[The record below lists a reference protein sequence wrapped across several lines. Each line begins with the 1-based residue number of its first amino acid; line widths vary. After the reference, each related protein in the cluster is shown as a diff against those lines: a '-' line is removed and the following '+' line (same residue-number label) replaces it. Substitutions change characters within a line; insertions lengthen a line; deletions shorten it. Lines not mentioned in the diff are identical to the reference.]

1 MSMKIYHNPR
11 CSKSRQALAILQDS
25 KVEFEVIEYLINP
38 PTEQELSEIIAKL
51 GIAARDLIRQKEEEF
66 KQLGVKQDVLS
77 HDSAIT
83 LMVNEPKI
91 MERPIVVTDEKAVI
105 GRPPENVFDLL

>member
-1 MSMKIYHNPR
+1 MKIYHNPR

>member
-1 MSMKIYHNPR
+1 MKIYHNPR

-25 KVEFEVIEYLINP
+25 KVEFEVIEYLTNP
-38 PTEQELSEIIAKL
+38 PTEQELREIIAKL

-83 LMVNEPKI
+83 LMANEPKL

>member
-1 MSMKIYHNPR
+1 MKIYHNPR

-25 KVEFEVIEYLINP
+25 KVEFEVIEYLTNP
-38 PTEQELSEIIAKL
+38 PTEQELREIIAKL
-51 GIAARDLIRQKEEEF
+51 GIAARDLIRQKEDEF

-83 LMVNEPKI
+83 LMANEPKL
-91 MERPIVVTDEKAVI
+91 MERPIVVTDQKAVI

>member
-1 MSMKIYHNPR
+1 MKIYHNPR

-25 KVEFEVIEYLINP
+25 KVEFEVIEYLTNP
-38 PTEQELSEIIAKL
+38 PTETELSEIVAKL

-83 LMVNEPKI
+83 LMVNEPKLI
-91 MERPIVVTDEKAVI
+91 ERPIVVTDEKAVI

>member
-1 MSMKIYHNPR
+1 MKIYHNPR

-25 KVEFEVIEYLINP
+25 KVEFEVIEYLTNP
-38 PTEQELSEIIAKL
+38 PTEQELREIIAKL

-83 LMVNEPKI
+83 LMANEPKL

-105 GRPPENVFDLL
+105 GRPPEKVFDLL

>member
-1 MSMKIYHNPR
+1 MKLYHNPR
-11 CSKSRQALAILQDS
+11 CSKSRQALAILKDS
-25 KVEFEVIEYLINP
+25 KVEFEVIEYLTNP
-38 PTEQELSEIIAKL
+38 PTEQELREIIAKL

-83 LMVNEPKI
+83 LMANEPKL

-105 GRPPENVFDLL
+105 GRPPEKVFDLL

>member
-1 MSMKIYHNPR
+1 MKIYHNPR
-11 CSKSRQALAILQDS
+11 CSKSRQALAILKDS
-25 KVEFEVIEYLINP
+25 KVEFEVIEYLTNP
-38 PTEQELSEIIAKL
+38 PTEQELREIIAKL
-51 GIAARDLIRQKEEEF
+51 GIAARDLIRQKEDEF

-83 LMVNEPKI
+83 LMANEPKL

-105 GRPPENVFDLL
+105 GRPPEKVFDLL

>member
-1 MSMKIYHNPR
+1 MKIYHNPR

-25 KVEFEVIEYLINP
+25 KVEFEVIEYLKNP

-83 LMVNEPKI
+83 LMANEPKL

>member
-25 KVEFEVIEYLINP
+25 KVEFEVIEYLTNP
-38 PTEQELSEIIAKL
+38 PTEQELREIIAKL

-83 LMVNEPKI
+83 LMANEPKL

>member
-1 MSMKIYHNPR
+1 MKIYHNPR

-25 KVEFEVIEYLINP
+25 KVEFEVIEYLTNP
-38 PTEQELSEIIAKL
+38 PTEQELREIIAKL

-66 KQLGVKQDVLS
+66 KQLGVKQEVLS

-83 LMVNEPKI
+83 LMANEPKL

>member
-1 MSMKIYHNPR
+1 MKIYHNPR
-11 CSKSRQALAILQDS
+11 CSKSRQALAILKDS
-25 KVEFEVIEYLINP
+25 KVEFEVIEYLTNP
-38 PTEQELSEIIAKL
+38 PTEQELREIIAKL

-83 LMVNEPKI
+83 LMANEPKL

-105 GRPPENVFDLL
+105 GRPPEKVFDLL

>member
-1 MSMKIYHNPR
+1 MKIYHNPR

-25 KVEFEVIEYLINP
+25 KVEFEVIEYLTNP
-38 PTEQELSEIIAKL
+38 PTEQELREIIAKL

-83 LMVNEPKI
+83 LMANEPKL
-91 MERPIVVTDEKAVI
+91 MERPIVVSDEKAVI

>member
-1 MSMKIYHNPR
+1 MKIYHNPR

-25 KVEFEVIEYLINP
+25 KVEFEVIEYLTNP
-38 PTEQELSEIIAKL
+38 PTEQELREIIAKL

-83 LMVNEPKI
+83 LMANEPKL
-91 MERPIVVTDEKAVI
+91 MERPIVVTAEKAVI

>member
-1 MSMKIYHNPR
+1 MKIYHNPR

-25 KVEFEVIEYLINP
+25 KVEFEVIEYLNNP
-38 PTEQELSEIIAKL
+38 PTEQELSEIVAKL
-51 GIAARDLIRQKEEEF
+51 GIAARDLIRQKEDEF
-66 KQLGVKQDVLS
+66 QQLGVKQDVLS

-83 LMVNEPKI
+83 LMVNEPKLI
-91 MERPIVVTDEKAVI
+91 ERPIVVTDERAVI

>member
-1 MSMKIYHNPR
+1 MKIYHNPR

-25 KVEFEVIEYLINP
+25 KVEFEVIEYLKNP

-83 LMVNEPKI
+83 LMANEPKR

>member
-25 KVEFEVIEYLINP
+25 KVEFEVIEYLTNP
-38 PTEQELSEIIAKL
+38 PTEQELREIIAKL
-51 GIAARDLIRQKEEEF
+51 GIAARDLIRQKEDEF

-83 LMVNEPKI
+83 LMANEPKL

>member
-1 MSMKIYHNPR
+1 MKIYHNPR

-25 KVEFEVIEYLINP
+25 KVEFEVIEYLTNP
-38 PTEQELSEIIAKL
+38 PTEQELREIIAKL
-51 GIAARDLIRQKEEEF
+51 GIAARDLIRQKEDEF

-83 LMVNEPKI
+83 LMVNEPKL

>member
-1 MSMKIYHNPR
+1 MKIYHNPR

-25 KVEFEVIEYLINP
+25 KVEFEVIEYLKNP

-83 LMVNEPKI
+83 LMANEPKL

-105 GRPPENVFDLL
+105 GRPPEKVFDLL

>member
-1 MSMKIYHNPR
+1 MKIYHNPR

-25 KVEFEVIEYLINP
+25 KVEFEVIEYLTNP
-38 PTEQELSEIIAKL
+38 PTEQELREIIAKL
-51 GIAARDLIRQKEEEF
+51 GIAARDLIRQKEDEF

-83 LMVNEPKI
+83 LMANEPKL
-91 MERPIVVTDEKAVI
+91 MERPIVVPTK
-105 GRPPENVFDLL
+105 RR

>member
-1 MSMKIYHNPR
+1 MKIYHNPR

-25 KVEFEVIEYLINP
+25 KVEFEVIEYLTNP
-38 PTEQELSEIIAKL
+38 PTEQELREIIAKL
-51 GIAARDLIRQKEEEF
+51 GIAARDLIRQKEDEF

-83 LMVNEPKI
+83 LMANEPKL

-105 GRPPENVFDLL
+105 GRPPEKVFDLL

>member
-1 MSMKIYHNPR
+1 MKIYHNPR

-25 KVEFEVIEYLINP
+25 KVEFEVIEYLTNP
-38 PTEQELSEIIAKL
+38 PTEQELREIIAKL

-66 KQLGVKQDVLS
+66 KQLGVKQDLLS

-83 LMVNEPKI
+83 LMANEPKL

>member
-1 MSMKIYHNPR
+1 MKIYHNPR
-11 CSKSRQALAILQDS
+11 CSKSRQALAILKDS
-25 KVEFEVIEYLINP
+25 KVEFEVIEYLTNP
-38 PTEQELSEIIAKL
+38 PTEQELREIIAKL

-83 LMVNEPKI
+83 LMANEPKL

>member
-1 MSMKIYHNPR
+1 MKIYHNPR

-25 KVEFEVIEYLINP
+25 KVEFEVIEYLTNP
-38 PTEQELSEIIAKL
+38 PTEQELREIIAKL
-51 GIAARDLIRQKEEEF
+51 GIAARDLIRQKEDEF

-83 LMVNEPKI
+83 LMANEPKL

>member
-1 MSMKIYHNPR
+1 MKIYHNPR

-25 KVEFEVIEYLINP
+25 KVEFEVIEYLTNP
-38 PTEQELSEIIAKL
+38 PTEQELREIIAKL
-51 GIAARDLIRQKEEEF
+51 GIAARDIIRQKEDEF

-83 LMVNEPKI
+83 LMANEPKL

>member
-1 MSMKIYHNPR
+1 MKIYHNPR
-11 CSKSRQALAILQDS
+11 CSKSRQALAILKDS
-25 KVEFEVIEYLINP
+25 KVEFEVIEYLTNP
-38 PTEQELSEIIAKL
+38 PTEQELRQIIAKL

-83 LMVNEPKI
+83 LMANEPKL

-105 GRPPENVFDLL
+105 GRPPEKVFDLL

>member
-1 MSMKIYHNPR
+1 MKIYHNPR

-25 KVEFEVIEYLINP
+25 KVEFEVIEYLPNP
-38 PTEQELSEIIAKL
+38 TTEQELREIIAKL
-51 GIAARDLIRQKEEEF
+51 GIAARDLIRQKEDEF

-83 LMVNEPKI
+83 LMANEPKL

-105 GRPPENVFDLL
+105 GRPPEHVFHLL